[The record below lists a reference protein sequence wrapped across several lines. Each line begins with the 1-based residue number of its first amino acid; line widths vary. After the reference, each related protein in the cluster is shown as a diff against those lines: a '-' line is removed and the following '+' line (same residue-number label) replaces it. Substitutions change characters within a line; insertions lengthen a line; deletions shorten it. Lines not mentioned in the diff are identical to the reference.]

1 MMTIFMN
8 RIWCVKVDPFVGNW
22 SKRRQTE
29 MSTTKTSTNR
39 NTDIPK
45 CGQTKTKAATNQNV
59 DIPKHQQTKASTD
72 RNVERPKHRQTKT
85 STNQTKPKRRNTKTS
100 TDQKRWHTKR
110 RQTETWTVQFSTLYS
125 RVFVFIILGMYYIYI
140 HTYVWLVGCTLCIST
155 NNFII
160 IGVTLHIST
169 SKIKSI
175 LGGTPGIISKV
186 KDHFERL
193 TINTDVCT
201 EVV

>member
-1 MMTIFMN
+1 MMTIFIN

-29 MSTTKTSTNR
+29 TSTTKTSTNR

-45 CGQTKTKAATNQNV
+45 CWQTKTKAATNQNV

-72 RNVERPKHRQTKT
+72 RNVDRPKHRQTKT
-85 STNQTKPKRRNTKTS
+85 STNQTKPNQNIEIPKHRITK
-100 TDQKRWHTKR
+100 KRWHTKR

-140 HTYVWLVGCTLCIST
+140 HTCVWLVGCTLYIST
-155 NNFII
+155 HNFMI
-160 IGVTLHIST
+160 IGGHST
-169 SKIKSI
+169 YQYQQ
-175 LGGTPGIISKV
+175 
-186 KDHFERL
+186 
-193 TINTDVCT
+193 N
-201 EVV
+201 

>member
-1 MMTIFMN
+1 MVAIFIN

-29 MSTTKTSTNR
+29 SSTTKTSTNR

-45 CGQTKTKAATNQNV
+45 CRQTKTKAATNQNV

-72 RNVERPKHRQTKT
+72 RNVDRPKHRQTKM

-125 RVFVFIILGMYYIYI
+125 RVFVFIILGMYYIYPYI
-140 HTYVWLVGCTLCIST
+140 CMADGMYFMYQYPQLYYYWGSLYISVPVKL
-155 NNFII
+155 NLFF
-160 IGVTLHIST
+160 
-169 SKIKSI
+169 
-175 LGGTPGIISKV
+175 GGTPILKV

>member
-1 MMTIFMN
+1 MMTIFIN

-29 MSTTKTSTNR
+29 TSTNR

-45 CGQTKTKAATNQNV
+45 CRQTKTKAATNQNV

-72 RNVERPKHRQTKT
+72 RKVDRPKRRQTKPNQNVEIPKHRPTK
-85 STNQTKPKRRNTKTS
+85 
-100 TDQKRWHTKR
+100 KRWHTKR

-140 HTYVWLVGCTLCIST
+140 HTYVWLVGCTLCSST
-155 NNFII
+155 HNFII
-160 IGVTLHIST
+160 IGGHST
-169 SKIKSI
+169 YQ
-175 LGGTPGIISKV
+175 
-186 KDHFERL
+186 
-193 TINTDVCT
+193 
-201 EVV
+201 

>member
-1 MMTIFMN
+1 MRGINGEKLGLKCLNDGNILTIWSLCRVKCKLYLRSKTQGERDYEKCHWRNPFWYVVCKMMTIFIN

-29 MSTTKTSTNR
+29 TSTTKTL
-39 NTDIPK
+39 
-45 CGQTKTKAATNQNV
+45 TNQNV

-72 RNVERPKHRQTKT
+72 RNVDRPKHRQIKT

-125 RVFVFIILGMYYIYI
+125 HVFVFIILGMYYIYI
-140 HTYVWLVGCTLCIST
+140 HTYV
-155 NNFII
+155 
-160 IGVTLHIST
+160 
-169 SKIKSI
+169 
-175 LGGTPGIISKV
+175 
-186 KDHFERL
+186 
-193 TINTDVCT
+193 
-201 EVV
+201 

>member
-1 MMTIFMN
+1 MMTIFIN
-8 RIWCVKVDPFVGNW
+8 TIWCVKVDLFVGNW

-29 MSTTKTSTNR
+29 TSTTKTSTNR

-45 CGQTKTKAATNQNV
+45 CRQTKTKAATNQNV

-72 RNVERPKHRQTKT
+72 RNVDRPKHRQTKT
-85 STNQTKPKRRNTKTS
+85 STNQTIPKRRNTKTS

-125 RVFVFIILGMYYIYI
+125 RVFIFIILGMYYIYI

-155 NNFII
+155 HNFII
-160 IGVTLHIST
+160 IGGHST
-169 SKIKSI
+169 SVPAK
-175 LGGTPGIISKV
+175 LNLFLV
-186 KDHFERL
+186 EHQELF
-193 TINTDVCT
+193 
-201 EVV
+201 

>member
-1 MMTIFMN
+1 MMTIFIN

-29 MSTTKTSTNR
+29 TSTTETSTNR
-39 NTDIPK
+39 
-45 CGQTKTKAATNQNV
+45 NV

-72 RNVERPKHRQTKT
+72 RNVDRPKHRQTKT

-110 RQTETWTVQFSTLYS
+110 RQTETSTVQFSTLYS

-140 HTYVWLVGCTLCIST
+140 HTYVLLVGCTLCIST
-155 NNFII
+155 HNFII
-160 IGVTLHIST
+160 IGSHST
-169 SKIKSI
+169 
-175 LGGTPGIISKV
+175 
-186 KDHFERL
+186 HQYQQ
-193 TINTDVCT
+193 N
-201 EVV
+201 